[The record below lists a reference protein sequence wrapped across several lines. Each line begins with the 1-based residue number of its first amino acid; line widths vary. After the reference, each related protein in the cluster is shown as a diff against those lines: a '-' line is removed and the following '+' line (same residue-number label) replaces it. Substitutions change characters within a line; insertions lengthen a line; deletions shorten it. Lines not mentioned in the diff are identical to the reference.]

1 MTIRTHTGAVEK
13 QWAVLYFATVGLAA
27 GFLGSLVK
35 LISNMIGASIMA
47 LDPLKL
53 LRVYATIKEGSAAL
67 VPNNGI
73 SLLDT
78 FFMHLVVGS
87 IFGAVFMIIMSKRSS
102 FPQLTAFLLA
112 GVAYGLAIWI
122 VTFYLLLSWIQ
133 PLVNGSAYIL
143 NETPWWVAAGSHA
156 LYGFTVA
163 LVSFPFRN
171 DVDRI

>member
-53 LRVYATIKEGSAAL
+53 LRVYATIKEGPAAL

-102 FPQLTAFLLA
+102 FPELTAFLLA
-112 GVAYGLAIWI
+112 GCGLRTRHLDCYFLFAPE
-122 VTFYLLLSWIQ
+122 LDPAPRKRQCLPSQ
-133 PLVNGSAYIL
+133 
-143 NETPWWVAAGSHA
+143 
-156 LYGFTVA
+156 
-163 LVSFPFRN
+163 
-171 DVDRI
+171 